1 MRRALALPTLC
12 VVKHLFGL
20 GLLGV
25 AVVLVS
31 QACGSSDK
39 STKPRVERPEGG
51 AAGADSGAE
60 NGGARDHTPTGG
72 TAGTAG
78 TVGDGGSPT
87 AGSGG
92 AGGEGGAA
100 GNATGGGQGGANEG
114 GATGEGGIGG
124 TGEEVTCE
132 VAPTCS
138 QDLSNVG
145 TGDFSISFKITT
157 NAQVNS
163 AIVSQR
169 QICMHSNFWEVSLGG
184 QAGIWVETDD
194 QVHYTLVVGP
204 MVINDGAPHD
214 VRICRKSGIIY
225 VFADGALRSQA
236 SSLSNLATLPPLASK
251 TTVCTSFGRKA
262 LVGTLENVCVGAL

>member
-1 MRRALALPTLC
+1 M
-12 VVKHLFGL
+12 
-20 GLLGV
+20 
-25 AVVLVS
+25 LVS

-157 NAQVNS
+157 NAQRWCAARRANLPQIRHYLRVRRRRPAFSGVEPEQSRNAPPLGQQDHRLHLVREESPRWHARERVRRRALVTGELGEAGVNS
-163 AIVSQR
+163 CKEQSA
-169 QICMHSNFWEVSLGG
+169 
-184 QAGIWVETDD
+184 
-194 QVHYTLVVGP
+194 
-204 MVINDGAPHD
+204 
-214 VRICRKSGIIY
+214 
-225 VFADGALRSQA
+225 
-236 SSLSNLATLPPLASK
+236 
-251 TTVCTSFGRKA
+251 
-262 LVGTLENVCVGAL
+262 